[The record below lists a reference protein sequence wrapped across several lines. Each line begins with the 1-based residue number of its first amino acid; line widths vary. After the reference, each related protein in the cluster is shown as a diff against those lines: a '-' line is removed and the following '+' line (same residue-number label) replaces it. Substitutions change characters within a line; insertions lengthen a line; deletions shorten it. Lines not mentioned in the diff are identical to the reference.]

1 MATYV
6 FKLPDVGEGIAEAEI
21 IQWHVKVGDSVKEDQ
36 PLVDVMTDKA
46 TVEIA
51 APVAGRIVSRRGE
64 RGNKAAVGAELVTF
78 DTGAATLETSTA
90 QQAPTPMRTIIK
102 PTGPPAPK
110 PGGERKVLAAPA
122 VRARAAA
129 LGIALDTV
137 EGSGPEGRI
146 GHRDLDRLLQ
156 MRQGA
161 AAPPDVEVQKGG
173 EEIAVF
179 GLRRKIAERM
189 QDSNRR
195 IPHFTYVEEI
205 DVTALEE
212 LRQHLNESSG
222 AGSPR
227 LTVLPFLIRALI
239 KSIAAHPG
247 VNAHF
252 DDAAGVIHRHAA
264 VHAGIATQ
272 TPRGLLVP
280 VVHHAERLDLWQLAG
295 EIARLSEAARAGKS
309 RREDLTG
316 STITVTSLG
325 ALGGIAATPIIN
337 APEVAII
344 GVNRIAARPL
354 VLEGQIV
361 IRKMMNLSSSFDH
374 RIVDGYDAA
383 AFIQSV
389 KQALEAPAGLAT
401 APDNPS

>member
-21 IQWHVKVGDSVKEDQ
+21 IHWHVKVGDSVKEDQ

-51 APVAGRIVSRRGE
+51 APVAGRVLSCKGE
-64 RGNKAAVGAELVTF
+64 PGTKAAVGAALVTF
-78 DTGAATLETSTA
+78 ETAAKSAPAAMAPAEARAEPA
-90 QQAPTPMRTIIK
+90 Q
-102 PTGPPAPK
+102 PPPPRPAAGTK
-110 PGGERKVLAAPA
+110 TLAAPA

-129 LGIALDTV
+129 LGLALETV
-137 EGSGPEGRI
+137 EGTGPEGRI
-146 GHRDLDRLLQ
+146 RHQDLDRLLW
-156 MRQGA
+156 MRHGGA
-161 AAPPDVEVQKGG
+161 ARPAVQVPKGG

-189 QDSNRR
+189 QDAKRR
-195 IPHFTYVEEI
+195 IPHFTYVEEV
-205 DVTALEE
+205 DVTALEDLRRE
-212 LRQHLNESSG
+212 LNDSNSPPR
-222 AGSPR
+222 PR
-227 LTVLPFLIRALI
+227 LTVLPFLIRALV

-280 VVHHAERLDLWQLAG
+280 VVHHAENLDLWQLAA

-309 RREDLTG
+309 RREELSG

-337 APEVAII
+337 APEAAIV
-344 GVNRIAARPL
+344 GVNRIADRPMAL
-354 VLEGQIV
+354 DGRIV

-383 AFIQSV
+383 AFIQAV
-389 KQALEAPAGLAT
+389 KQALETPAGLAI
-401 APDNPS
+401 APGNPS

>member
-1 MATYV
+1 M
-6 FKLPDVGEGIAEAEI
+6 
-21 IQWHVKVGDSVKEDQ
+21 
-36 PLVDVMTDKA
+36 
-46 TVEIA
+46 
-51 APVAGRIVSRRGE
+51 
-64 RGNKAAVGAELVTF
+64 KAAVGAELVTF
-78 DTGAATLETSTA
+78 DTAAKGEAAAPAAIAPAEARAKTA
-90 QQAPTPMRTIIK
+90 KAPQPR
-102 PTGPPAPK
+102 PAA
-110 PGGERKVLAAPA
+110 GGKILAAPA
-122 VRARAAA
+122 VRARAAT
-129 LGIALDTV
+129 LGIGLETV
-137 EGSGPEGRI
+137 EGTGPEGRI
-146 GHRDLDRLLQ
+146 GHQDLDRLLQ
-156 MRQGA
+156 TRQGGPTRPA
-161 AAPPDVEVQKGG
+161 IEVQKGS

-189 QDSNRR
+189 QDSKRR
-195 IPHFTYVEEI
+195 IPHFTYVEEV
-205 DVTALEE
+205 DVTALED
-212 LRQHLNESSG
+212 LRKELNESHG
-222 AGSPR
+222 GERQR
-227 LTVLPFLIRALI
+227 LTVLPFLIRALV
-239 KSIAAHPG
+239 KSLAAHPG

-280 VVHHAERLDLWQLAG
+280 VVHHAEGLDLWQLGA

-309 RREDLTG
+309 RREELSG

-344 GVNRIAARPL
+344 GVNRIAARPV
-354 VLEGQIV
+354 VLDGQIV

-389 KQALEAPAGLAT
+389 KQALEAPDGLT
-401 APDNPS
+401 AR